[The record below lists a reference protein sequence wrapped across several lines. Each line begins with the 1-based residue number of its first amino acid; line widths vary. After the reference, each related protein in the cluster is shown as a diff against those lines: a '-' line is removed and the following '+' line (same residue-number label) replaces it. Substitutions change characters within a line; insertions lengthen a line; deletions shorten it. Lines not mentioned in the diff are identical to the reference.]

1 MSKKVDEPAV
11 DLADDLFD
19 TAFDEALS
27 SLETDAPATTEAD
40 KAEDVEPPVDEVPAA
55 EGKVENEVPEK
66 QPEVPEKQPEPVDIK
81 AVVAEVLA
89 ATKPAEVEEKNAE
102 PAAPQPT
109 AEELAAEEQF
119 KKDWPEH
126 AAREAHM
133 KAELAELKAL
143 LSTTAE
149 ALKGQIQPVV
159 QAVADTTAE
168 KHLNT
173 ILAKH
178 ADALEIYPDVA
189 KWVETQPKILQPA
202 FKATLEGGSASDVI
216 ELYDLYKKATP
227 AAGVDTAAQEA
238 KLKQQ
243 EQEKEKA
250 DRLRRMEAPT
260 GTVRTSVTSEP
271 DPEDFDAAFEQEAKK
286 YRM

>member
-19 TAFDEALS
+19 AAFDEALS
-27 SLETDAPATTEAD
+27 SLETDAPVVDEA
-40 KAEDVEPPVDEVPAA
+40 AEPEVVPPVEEAA
-55 EGKVENEVPEK
+55 VVIEEK
-66 QPEVPEKQPEPVDIK
+66 QEPVVAEKQPEPVDIK

-89 ATKPAEVEEKNAE
+89 ATKPVEAEEPKNAE
-102 PAAPQPT
+102 PSAPQPT

-126 AAREAHM
+126 AAREARM
-133 KAELAELKAL
+133 KAELAELKSL
-143 LSTTAE
+143 LATTTE

-159 QAVADTTAE
+159 KAVADTTAE

-202 FKATLEGGSASDVI
+202 FKATLDNGSASDVI
-216 ELYDLYKKATP
+216 ELYDLYKKSIP
-227 AAGVDTAAQEA
+227 AAVVDPAVQEA
-238 KLKQQ
+238 QLKQQ

>member
-19 TAFDEALS
+19 AAFDEALS
-27 SLETDAPATTEAD
+27 SLETDAP
-40 KAEDVEPPVDEVPAA
+40 VVDEVDGPEVVPPVEEA
-55 EGKVENEVPEK
+55 EVVVEEK
-66 QPEVPEKQPEPVDIK
+66 QEPVVAEKQPEPVDIK

-89 ATKPAEVEEKNAE
+89 ATKPEPVVEEKKAE
-102 PAAPQPT
+102 VVAPT
-109 AEELAAEEQF
+109 AEELAAEEQY

-126 AAREAHM
+126 AAREARM
-133 KAELAELKAL
+133 KAELAELKSL
-143 LSTTAE
+143 LATTTE

-159 QAVADTTAE
+159 KAVADTTAE
-168 KHLNT
+168 KHINT
-173 ILAKH
+173 ILEKH

-202 FKATLEGGSASDVI
+202 FKATLDNGSASDVI
-216 ELYDLYKKATP
+216 ELYDLYKKSIP
-227 AAGVDTAAQEA
+227 AAVVDPAVQEA
-238 KLKQQ
+238 QLKQQ

-271 DPEDFDAAFEQEAKK
+271 DPEDFDAAFELEAKK